1 MGTTTRNMD
10 EKLVAVD
17 SCGSHGDDSPHSR
30 GSAADN
36 ALYDDGRLDGR
47 SFGRRWDRRR
57 SCRRLSCRATVK
69 ERAQVTGQFVVG
81 DGVSILRPGRPAVS
95 LTRVFARDTNNLSV
109 CCRSLPRIS
118 MTTHVDW
125 YIP

>member
-81 DGVSILRPGRPAVS
+81 DGVSILRPGRPSA
-95 LTRVFARDTNNLSV
+95 
-109 CCRSLPRIS
+109 
-118 MTTHVDW
+118 
-125 YIP
+125 